1 MRRLVAAT
9 ALATLVTFPAG
20 ADGMQQEADVPQRVI
35 EETAG
40 TSTQQVILPAIVG
53 AGFFFAYL
61 LVTH

>member
-9 ALATLVTFPAG
+9 ALASLVTCPAV
-20 ADGMQQEADVPQRVI
+20 ADGMQEEADVPQRVI

-40 TSTQQVILPAIVG
+40 SSTQQFILPAIVG

-61 LVTH
+61 VVTR